1 MRVLHLVE
9 TLERG
14 GLERIVVDLARAQ
27 TEAGHDV
34 AVCCLFRPGALAPEL
49 QAAGIDVISAGKR
62 KGPDVRAAWR
72 VRRALVEHRADVL
85 HTHNYMANYYGA
97 LAVPIAA
104 PARLVN
110 TRHGM
115 AFVRRERRRE
125 RLFRVSLLRTA
136 VVTVV
141 CESTRDY
148 VIANRIVP
156 RRLARVVPSGI
167 RVDAFAHG
175 SAEARTAARER
186 LGVPAGAFV
195 VGTVGRLVDDKD
207 HALLVDAFARL
218 TVPRPHA
225 RLVVV
230 GDGERRE
237 TLATQIAGLG
247 VRTAVLLTGDRDD
260 IPALLPAFDVF
271 AMTSRNESYSIALL
285 EAAAAGLPAVAS
297 DVGGNREIVQ
307 HGSTGLVVTDR
318 SPEVFARALESL
330 ADAPEVRAR
339 MGAQARRWVEEHG
352 SLQAMVRG
360 YEAAY
365 AGARDDDAAR
375 GRHA

>member
-27 TEAGHDV
+27 KEAGHDV
-34 AVCCLFRPGALAPEL
+34 AVCCLFWAGALAPEL

-62 KGPDVRAAWR
+62 KGPDVRAVWR
-72 VRRALVEHRADVL
+72 VHRALVEHRADVL
-85 HTHNYMANYYGA
+85 HTHNYVANYYGA

-104 PARLVN
+104 PARVVN

-136 VVTVV
+136 AVTVA

-156 RRLARVVPSGI
+156 RRLVRMVPSGI
-167 RVDAFAHG
+167 RVDAFVHG
-175 SAEARTAARER
+175 SAGARTAARER
-186 LGVPAGAFV
+186 LGVPADAFV
-195 VGTVGRLVDDKD
+195 VGTVGRLVEDKD
-207 HALLVDAFARL
+207 HALLIDAFARL
-218 TVPRPHA
+218 TVLRPHA

-230 GDGERRE
+230 GDGERRGA
-237 TLATQIAGLG
+237 LATQIARLG
-247 VRTAVLLTGDRDD
+247 VRATVLLTGDRDD
-260 IPALLPAFDVF
+260 VPALLPAFDLF
-271 AMTSRNESYSIALL
+271 AMTSRNEGYSLALL
-285 EAAAAGLPAVAS
+285 EAAAAGLPTVAS
-297 DVGGNREIVQ
+297 DAGGNREIVQ
-307 HGSTGLVVTDR
+307 DGSTGLVVTGR
-318 SPEVFARALESL
+318 IPEVFARAFESL
-330 ADAPEVRAR
+330 ADAPEVRGR
-339 MGAQARRWVEEHG
+339 MGAQARRWVEDHG
-352 SLQAMVRG
+352 SLEAMALR

-365 AGARDDDAAR
+365 AGEDDAAH
-375 GRHA
+375 GRSA

>member
-1 MRVLHLVE
+1 
-9 TLERG
+9 
-14 GLERIVVDLARAQ
+14 
-27 TEAGHDV
+27 
-34 AVCCLFRPGALAPEL
+34 
-49 QAAGIDVISAGKR
+49 
-62 KGPDVRAAWR
+62 
-72 VRRALVEHRADVL
+72 
-85 HTHNYMANYYGA
+85 
-97 LAVPIAA
+97 
-104 PARLVN
+104 
-110 TRHGM
+110 
-115 AFVRRERRRE
+115 
-125 RLFRVSLLRTA
+125 
-136 VVTVV
+136 
-141 CESTRDY
+141 
-148 VIANRIVP
+148 
-156 RRLARVVPSGI
+156 
-167 RVDAFAHG
+167 
-175 SAEARTAARER
+175 
-186 LGVPAGAFV
+186 VPAGAFV